1 MTKNSFFHFP
11 ARQPDEAHRSSTP
24 LELMFDLASVI
35 AIAAAAHGLAHAVE
49 EAHVVQGVIGFVCS
63 FFMIW
68 LAWMNYTWFA
78 SAYDD
83 DSTAFRVLTMI
94 IMFGA
99 LMLASGIGAVF
110 EQQRIWLALFG
121 FIIMRLGMAVFWL
134 GAARAD
140 PEHRKTAL
148 RYAKGIV
155 VMQLYWIAV
164 VVLTPPTSAIYL
176 PLFFVGVA
184 GELAVPA
191 IAERLGTTT
200 WHRHHMIERYG
211 LLNIIVLGE
220 TFIAITAMIQLENGA
235 TVPSPEFFWLAILSA
250 IIAFSLWGVYFT
262 DEDHLGSDELRHA
275 LLWGYGHFALFAAGA
290 ATGAGMLVMLN
301 ILDHSAH
308 VAAQTGILAIAV
320 PVAIYLAMLW
330 LIRDRIHLD
339 GLGRWLLPM
348 VAGLT
353 LIIGLAAPFAL
364 ELIAVLLVATA
375 LFRQRLSRA

>member
-1 MTKNSFFHFP
+1 MTQNSFFHFP
-11 ARQPDEAHRSSTP
+11 ARQPDEVHRSSTP

-83 DSTAFRVLTMI
+83 DSTAFRALTMI

-99 LMLASGIGAVF
+99 LMLAAGIGAVF

-191 IAERLGTTT
+191 IAERQGATT

-235 TVPSPEFFWLAILSA
+235 TFPNPEFFWLAALSA
-250 IIAFSLWGVYFT
+250 VIAFSLWGVYFT
-262 DEDHLGSDELRHA
+262 DEDHLASVELRHA

-308 VAAQTGILAIAV
+308 ASPQTGVMAIAV
-320 PVAIYLAMLW
+320 PVAIYLATLW

-339 GLGRWLLPM
+339 GLGRWLLLL
-348 VAGLT
+348 VAGLV
-353 LIIGLAAPFAL
+353 LLIGLAAPMSL
-364 ELIAVLLVATA
+364 ELIAVLLVATV
-375 LFRQRLSRA
+375 LFRRGLSCT

>member
-1 MTKNSFFHFP
+1 MTQRSFFHFP

-83 DSTAFRVLTMI
+83 DSTAFRVLTMV

-99 LMLASGIGAVF
+99 LMLAAGIGAVF

-191 IAERLGTTT
+191 IAERQGATT

-235 TVPSPEFFWLAILSA
+235 TFPNPEFFWLAALSA
-250 IIAFSLWGVYFT
+250 VIAFSLWGVYFT
-262 DEDHLGSDELRHA
+262 DEDHLKTDELRHA
-275 LLWGYGHFALFAAGA
+275 LLWGYGHFAIFAAGA

-308 VAAQTGILAIAV
+308 VAAQTGIMAIAV
-320 PVAIYLAMLW
+320 PVAIYLATLW

-339 GLGRWLLPM
+339 GLGRWLLLA
-348 VAGLT
+348 VAGLV
-353 LIIGLAAPFAL
+353 LLVGLAAPMSL
-364 ELIAVLLVATA
+364 ELIAVLLVATV
-375 LFRQRLSRA
+375 LFRRGLSCT